1 MAGQVLGVEGGEGAL
16 GALDAL
22 AQVLGVDVS
31 RHVGG
36 ESGGKLA
43 VQTLDPGPVPSLV
56 QDQPAH
62 TELRS
67 IQDHFVKKR
76 FHRVWSNRDM
86 GLFSFWPTLSL
97 SFNVQA
103 KVASS
108 EAKIAASK
116 YVDLHPREV

>member
-1 MAGQVLGVEGGEGAL
+1 MAGQVLGVEGGEGAF

-43 VQTLDPGPVPSLV
+43 VQTLDPSPVASLV

-62 TELRS
+62 TQIYVQL
-67 IQDHFVKKR
+67 QFNLKPKR
-76 FHRVWSNRDM
+76 TVLQWF
-86 GLFSFWPTLSL
+86 G
-97 SFNVQA
+97 
-103 KVASS
+103 
-108 EAKIAASK
+108 
-116 YVDLHPREV
+116 